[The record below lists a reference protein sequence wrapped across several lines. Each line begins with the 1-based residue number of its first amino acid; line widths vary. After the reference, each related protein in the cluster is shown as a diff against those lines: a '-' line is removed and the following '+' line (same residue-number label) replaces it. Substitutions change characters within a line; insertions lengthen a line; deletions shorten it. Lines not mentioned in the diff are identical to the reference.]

1 MQKATERAFSHPRK
15 ETAMNRFFC
24 GSMLAATLLAT
35 QPAFAVDLAG
45 SHIDDR
51 ANVAGTEL
59 VLNGAGLRTRF
70 MLKVYTIGLYLPKR
84 SDSPVSVSASPGA
97 KRILI
102 TTLRDL
108 SAEDFANA
116 LIEGVRRNQ
125 SDADLAN
132 LQSRLDEF
140 RTTLLGLRTAP
151 SGTQVRIDWLP
162 ASGTR
167 LSIGN
172 ETRGKDI
179 PGEDFYRALLRIWIG
194 DKPVDEDLKNAL
206 LGKR

>member
-1 MQKATERAFSHPRK
+1 
-15 ETAMNRFFC
+15 MNRFVR
-24 GSMLAATLLAT
+24 SPLLAAALVLTLPTTAAALE
-35 QPAFAVDLAG
+35 VAG
-45 SHIDDR
+45 THIDDK
-51 ANVAGTEL
+51 ASVAGNEL

-70 MLKVYTIGLYLPKR
+70 MLKIYTIGLYLPRR
-84 SDSPVSVSASPGA
+84 SDSTATVSSSAGP
-97 KRILI
+97 KRIHI

-116 LIEGVRRNQ
+116 LIDGIRKNH
-125 SDADLAN
+125 SDAEFTG
-132 LQSRLDEF
+132 LQGRVEEF
-140 RTTLLGLRTAP
+140 RTLLLGLRTAP

-162 ASGTR
+162 GSGTR

-172 ETRGKDI
+172 EARGKDI

-194 DKPVDEDLKNAL
+194 EKPADEDLKNAL